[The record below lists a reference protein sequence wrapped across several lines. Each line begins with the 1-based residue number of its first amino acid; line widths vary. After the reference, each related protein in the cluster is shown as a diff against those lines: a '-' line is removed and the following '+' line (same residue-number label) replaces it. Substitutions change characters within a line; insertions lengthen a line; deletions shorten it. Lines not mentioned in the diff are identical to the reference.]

1 MKDSN
6 KGMGWGYYEI
16 DPAFQGEDFRAPGV
30 KLQPTPTNRINLNKT
45 YCLVGVEPETMFRPG
60 TEPDGFRWFWWDN
73 SMMPHLRYPSPANP
87 TANKLWSRLCYRSW
101 SIPEDYTPRQSDRD
115 RVNCILEHNSQGAIR
130 DIAELWGG
138 CVDTSPLQNRKC
150 LVIRSSDRNYREF
163 YGCTWEQY
171 WARVE
176 PVLKQW
182 GFTYEI
188 RNKVSVKGRL
198 GNQIT
203 DQIARGKFDCVLA
216 NHSAGASEAVVT
228 GTPVIT
234 TSTMNPTRTV
244 STTWEQFR
252 QSGDVKIFTAEQI
265 DSWVTGICAYTYYRP
280 ELNSL
285 SWIESHPDAGY
296 LKEQRNAI

>member
-1 MKDSN
+1 
-6 KGMGWGYYEI
+6 
-16 DPAFQGEDFRAPGV
+16 
-30 KLQPTPTNRINLNKT
+30 
-45 YCLVGVEPETMFRPG
+45 
-60 TEPDGFRWFWWDN
+60 
-73 SMMPHLRYPSPANP
+73 
-87 TANKLWSRLCYRSW
+87 
-101 SIPEDYTPRQSDRD
+101 
-115 RVNCILEHNSQGAIR
+115 
-130 DIAELWGG
+130 
-138 CVDTSPLQNRKC
+138 
-150 LVIRSSDRNYREF
+150 VIRSSDRNYREF

-244 STTWEQFR
+244 STTWEQFCR
-252 QSGDVKIFTAEQI
+252 TGDVKIFTAEQI